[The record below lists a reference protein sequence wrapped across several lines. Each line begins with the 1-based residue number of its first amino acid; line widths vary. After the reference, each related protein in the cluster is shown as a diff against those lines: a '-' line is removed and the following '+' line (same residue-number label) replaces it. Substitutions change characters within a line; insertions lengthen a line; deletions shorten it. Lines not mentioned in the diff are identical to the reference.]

1 MYVYLFPL
9 LFPAGGLFNWRSCPP
24 VPNPAE
30 AGLDT
35 PNVKPADAVMPG
47 LLKLNP
53 DVLELPK
60 PYVQGRKYSNEKLNH
75 KNKYK
80 IQGWVEISIWEYTI
94 YKSRKC
100 L

>member
-1 MYVYLFPL
+1 MGV
-9 LFPAGGLFNWRSCPP
+9 PP
-24 VPNPAE
+24 VPKPAE

-60 PYVQGRKYSNEKLNH
+60 PYV
-75 KNKYK
+75 
-80 IQGWVEISIWEYTI
+80 WEENI
-94 YKSRKC
+94 HIRS
-100 L
+100 